1 MMVDV
6 TLWRWHHIILG
17 LRVVTRVCRRCQRL
31 TQRGTGHLAC
41 AKTATRRSVTKVC
54 IINLANK
61 DKAARRPSPHR
72 PRNERVSSRGLMHD
86 EMYTPR
92 SGLDGSSNFTSAR
105 TDSYTSSSYPTH
117 ATKAQDSSGQQMYV
131 PKYRKRSRAPAP
143 GVCHSCGNSDTP
155 EWRRGP
161 DGARTLCN
169 ACGLHF
175 AKLVRRRTLE
185 YANSAPGVPIPPV
198 TIAEL
203 RQSTNVGNNPQVANA
218 DSERARVA
226 SGGYAEQRD
235 TSTMARSRVDNAF
248 SELKRTPEEEG
259 STALK
264 HQRT

>member
-1 MMVDV
+1 M
-6 TLWRWHHIILG
+6 
-17 LRVVTRVCRRCQRL
+17 
-31 TQRGTGHLAC
+31 
-41 AKTATRRSVTKVC
+41 TKVC

-143 GVCHSCGNSDTP
+143 GVCHSCGNIDTP

-203 RQSTNVGNNPQVANA
+203 RQSTNVGNNLQVANA

>member
-131 PKYRKRSRAPAP
+131 PKYR
-143 GVCHSCGNSDTP
+143 
-155 EWRRGP
+155 RGP

-203 RQSTNVGNNPQVANA
+203 RQSTNVGNNLQVANA